1 MDIPGAAGMA
11 RAPEGICCPQC
22 SARLPVGSFFAHVHA
37 DDKEFVVPDRL
48 EMQATFVVAAQ
59 QPVRANC
66 IERPFIRVCVLCCI
80 RWHKQPS
87 YMGKDGKISSTFKRN
102 AQKSKNWRPN

>member
-11 RAPEGICCPQC
+11 RAPEGIICPQC
-22 SARLPVGSFFAHVHA
+22 SALLPVESLFARVHA

-48 EMQATFVVAAQ
+48 EMQATFAVAAQ

-66 IERPFIRVCVLCCI
+66 IERPYIR
-80 RWHKQPS
+80 
-87 YMGKDGKISSTFKRN
+87 
-102 AQKSKNWRPN
+102 A